1 MTMATIRAVRG
12 PLDITVDVPGSKSL
26 ANRALV
32 LSGIAGHCVVRNV
45 PEGDDCA
52 AMLDALVALGAGI
65 RIEGSTVHVGQPID
79 RERTGAATI
88 HARLAGTTSRFL
100 IGVSALIAG
109 RTTITGDEALRRRP
123 MKDLVDTLRELGAEV
138 SSDGGRLPVSISRG
152 ALSGGHVTVPADV
165 SSQFISSLMMIGP
178 ILGGG
183 LTIDLV
189 GDAVSTSYLG
199 LTVDVMR
206 HFGCHPSIVG
216 STIHI
221 PESLPSASSY
231 VVPPDASSASYPLA
245 LVALHGGSVRIP
257 GLRLASDQGDYR
269 IVELLEQ
276 CGCGVVFDGDDVVV
290 TRDPNVRLSA
300 IEVDMRE
307 CSDLVP
313 TWAVVATQC
322 AGTSRI
328 TGVGFVRN
336 KESDRIGDLAEE
348 LTKLGARVRTTDDG
362 LEIDGGTL
370 HGGSLRTHHD
380 HRLAMAFGVLGTLI
394 EGVSLDDPTVVSKS
408 WPGFWTDMGIVTS
421 P

>member
-1 MTMATIRAVRG
+1 
-12 PLDITVDVPGSKSL
+12 
-26 ANRALV
+26 
-32 LSGIAGHCVVRNV
+32 
-45 PEGDDCA
+45 
-52 AMLDALVALGAGI
+52 
-65 RIEGSTVHVGQPID
+65 
-79 RERTGAATI
+79 
-88 HARLAGTTSRFL
+88 
-100 IGVSALIAG
+100 
-109 RTTITGDEALRRRP
+109 
-123 MKDLVDTLRELGAEV
+123 
-138 SSDGGRLPVSISRG
+138 
-152 ALSGGHVTVPADV
+152 
-165 SSQFISSLMMIGP
+165 
-178 ILGGG
+178 
-183 LTIDLV
+183 
-189 GDAVSTSYLG
+189 
-199 LTVDVMR
+199 
-206 HFGCHPSIVG
+206 
-216 STIHI
+216 
-221 PESLPSASSY
+221 
-231 VVPPDASSASYPLA
+231 
-245 LVALHGGSVRIP
+245 
-257 GLRLASDQGDYR
+257 LASDQGDYR
-269 IVELLEQ
+269 FVELLEQ